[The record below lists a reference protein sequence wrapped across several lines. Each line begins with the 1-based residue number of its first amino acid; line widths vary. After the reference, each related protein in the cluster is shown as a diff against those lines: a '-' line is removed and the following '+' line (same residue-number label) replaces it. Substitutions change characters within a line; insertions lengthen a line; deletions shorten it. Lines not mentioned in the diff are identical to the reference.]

1 VKAVVLLVAVLL
13 LVVGCGSDKSSNE
26 DSTVA
31 WANGLCSAV
40 TTFRDSVQST
50 ANTFSDN
57 VTQAGFKDA
66 EKQVKE
72 ATDTFVTETKKLGKP
87 ETDAG
92 DQAKQTV
99 ETLADQLKADLEAV
113 ENASGSGLVQTLSVV
128 STTLTTA
135 QTQVKT
141 AFDQLES
148 LDAQGELSDA
158 FKQASACD
166 SLRKSS

>member
-1 VKAVVLLVAVLL
+1 MKTAALLAAVVLLA
-13 LVVGCGSDKSSNE
+13 VGCGSDKSSQE
-26 DSTVA
+26 DSTTA

-50 ANTFSDN
+50 ANSFSDN
-57 VTQAGFKDA
+57 VSQAGFKDA
-66 EKQVKE
+66 EQQVKD
-72 ATDTFVTETKKLGKP
+72 ATDTFTTEVKKLGKP
-87 ETDAG
+87 KTDAG
-92 DQAKQTV
+92 DQAKETV
-99 ETLADQLKADLEAV
+99 DTLAAQLRTDLETV

-128 STTLTTA
+128 TTALTTA

-141 AFDQLES
+141 AFDQLKT

-166 SLRKSS
+166 SLRKS